1 MIEAI
6 ARLIQESGASQVQ
19 LNITTNEHGAQ
30 IVLNTKL
37 GDMPANATTQV
48 MALRSALSRPLAVGG
63 EIGELDVTFTQQL
76 DQYIDSVA
84 PVAATFSNLNDVK
97 GAVEAVQKKPT
108 NWRQL
113 DWKKLEQSI
122 MHDPIDLIN
131 DTVSIR
137 IETHFGN
144 NIFLFCCKCLS
155 INALY

>member
-108 NWRQL
+108 KAKTKPASKTNAAP
-113 DWKKLEQSI
+113 KVEV
-122 MHDPIDLIN
+122 PE
-131 DTVSIR
+131 TVSESVITF
-137 IETHFGN
+137 EENVEFDDEADS
-144 NIFLFCCKCLS
+144 L
-155 INALY
+155 